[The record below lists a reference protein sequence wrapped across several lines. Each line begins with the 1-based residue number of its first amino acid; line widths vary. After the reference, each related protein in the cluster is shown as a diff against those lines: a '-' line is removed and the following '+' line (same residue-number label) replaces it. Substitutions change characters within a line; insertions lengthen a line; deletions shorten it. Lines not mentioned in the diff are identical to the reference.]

1 MISFMKYQFQF
12 KKRIRLKDF
21 SYKGCHRYFITICTS
36 NRRVVFTDKIIVDRM
51 ISDLKYL
58 SDNYGFIV
66 WAYCF
71 MPDHVHFLIE
81 GRRDDSDMR
90 RFISMYKQ
98 KTGYWYKQ
106 QYQMSLWQINYYE
119 HVLRNHEDM
128 KAIVNYIFGNP
139 VRDGIV
145 EDCADYPFQGS
156 FMFTIKQP

>member
-1 MISFMKYQFQF
+1 MKYQFQF
-12 KKRIRLKDF
+12 KKRTRLKDF
-21 SYKGCHRYFITICTS
+21 SYKGYYRYFITMCTS
-36 NRRVVFTDKIIVDRM
+36 NRRGIFTDKIIVDRM
-51 ISDLKYL
+51 ISILKYL
-58 SDNYGFIV
+58 SDNYDFIV

-139 VRDGIV
+139 VSDGIV

-156 FMFTIKQP
+156 FIFTIKQP